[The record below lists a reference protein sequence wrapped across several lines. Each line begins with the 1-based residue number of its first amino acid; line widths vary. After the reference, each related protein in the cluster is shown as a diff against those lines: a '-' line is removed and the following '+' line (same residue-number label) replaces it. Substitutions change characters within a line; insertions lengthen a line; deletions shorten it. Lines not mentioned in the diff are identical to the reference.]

1 MPGVTYS
8 LADFR
13 TGGPILDLPV
23 MEGAKWAAQLNRAD
37 TLSCTVD
44 MRSAE
49 TLSLDLRAASEPK
62 KTVLFARTDAD
73 VVLAWGLVDD
83 DREWD
88 EDARTLSLS
97 GKGVWTS
104 YFGKALIGP
113 ASALTAPLVVGGVEN
128 AALNTLLSGYAL
140 GGLGVKLVEQRLTW
154 PGSPT
159 FILPAAEVG
168 PYTEAYAFAS
178 LKTVGSALLDI
189 TNREN
194 GVDFALDA
202 RRASNGLNLEYVM
215 RAGTAAAPGVGRDA
229 GGWALG
235 NDSPVT
241 GLVVSD
247 SATDV
252 ATAAW
257 LVGGR
262 SSGSFVMS
270 RALNA
275 AMITSDGYAPLD
287 YVDTSRGTVTVQ
299 ETLDGYARAAAA
311 YARGANRSV
320 SFSVRGDT
328 SPLLGSYRPGDTMT
342 LSPPDNHPWLTADL
356 KVRVTSIS
364 GDETGDVVK
373 IGCITI

>member
-23 MEGAKWAAQLNRAD
+23 KEGARWAAQLNRAD

-73 VVLAWGLVDD
+73 VVLAWGLIDD
-83 DREWD
+83 DRVWD
-88 EDARTLSLS
+88 EDAQTLSLTA
-97 GKGVWTS
+97 KGVWSS

-113 ASALTAPLVVGGVEN
+113 ATALTAPLVVGGVAN
-128 AALNTLLSGYAL
+128 PALDTLITGY
-140 GGLGVKLVEQRLTW
+140 GLGTIGKKLVEQRLTW

-159 FILPAAEVG
+159 FILPPDEIADNYNDYPFANLRFVG
-168 PYTEAYAFAS
+168 D
-178 LKTVGSALLDI
+178 ALLDI

-194 GVDFALDA
+194 GVDFAFDA
-202 RRASNGLNLEYVM
+202 RRASNNLNLEYVM

-229 GGWALG
+229 GGWSLG
-235 NDSPVT
+235 NDSPIS
-241 GLVVSD
+241 GLKVAD
-247 SATDV
+247 SADDI

-262 SSGSFVMS
+262 TTGELIIS
-270 RALNA
+270 RALNNS
-275 AMITSDGYAPLD
+275 MITDDGYAPLD
-287 YVDTSRGTVTVQ
+287 LVDSSRGTVVLQ
-299 ETLDGYARAAAA
+299 DTLDGYARAAAA

-320 SFSVRGDT
+320 SFSVRGDGQ
-328 SPLLGSYRPGDTMT
+328 PLVGSYRPGDVMT
-342 LSPPDNHPWLTADL
+342 IGVPTGHPWLTADIR
-356 KVRVTSIS
+356 VRLTSVS
-364 GDETGDVVK
+364 GDETADVIK
-373 IGCITI
+373 IGCVTI